1 MGAESPNTIL
11 VYVGRDLMG
20 DGLMKLPFV
29 RALRAAFPA
38 ARITW
43 LAGTGKTVYAG
54 PLKPLVAGLID
65 EIIEDVGIGETA
77 GELLR
82 RPLPGRG
89 FDLIIDT
96 QRRVLTTL
104 ILRRIAHR
112 HFLSPAAHYLLSGIR
127 PDGRERKPAAL
138 IRQLLDLVEL
148 ASGRPAAPHGG
159 PPLPA
164 AVREQA
170 EHLLPPGPLYVGLA
184 PGAGG
189 RHKCWPLDRFMA
201 VARRQLERARVPVII
216 LGPAEAEWI
225 EAVRAAVPEARL
237 PLQDAQS
244 NDPLLTAALAGRLA
258 AAVANDSGGGHL
270 LAAGGVPLVSLFGPS
285 SPAKFA
291 PLATRLAVVRAQEF
305 GGSDMAAIPADA
317 VAAAVEAMVG

>member
-1 MGAESPNTIL
+1 MAEAPPRTIL
-11 VYVGRDLMG
+11 VYVGLDLMG

-38 ARITW
+38 AEITW
-43 LAGTGKTVYAG
+43 LAGHGKTVYSG

-65 EIIEDVGIGETA
+65 VVIEEAGIGQNA
-77 GELLR
+77 AELLR
-82 RPLPGRG
+82 RPLDGRR

-112 HFLSPAAHYLLSGIR
+112 RFLSPAAGYLLSDI
-127 PDGRERKPAAL
+127 KPVDRAKKPPAL

-148 ASGRPAAPHGG
+148 ASGGIADPHHGPALPQPAIATAERL
-159 PPLPA
+159 LPA
-164 AVREQA
+164 G
-170 EHLLPPGPLYVGLA
+170 HTYVGLA

-189 RHKCWPLDRFMA
+189 RHKCWPIEAFTAL
-201 VARRQLERARVPVII
+201 ARRQADAGRVPVFI
-216 LGPAEAEWI
+216 LGPAESEWL
-225 EAVRAAVPEARL
+225 AQLRSSVPSARF
-237 PLQDAQS
+237 PLQDAAS
-244 NDPLLTAALAGRLA
+244 ADPLLTVALAGRMA

-270 LAAGGVPLVSLFGPS
+270 VAAGGVPLVSLFGPT

-291 PLATRLAVVRAQEF
+291 PLATRLKIIRAQDF
-305 GGSDMAAIPADA
+305 GGDAMAAIPVDA
-317 VAAAVEAMVG
+317 VAAAIDDLV